1 MIIRIRS
8 IVFSDTCVGAQNV
21 GADYYATRL
30 GIYSCR
36 CGLMS
41 WNSRIPRAIHIFP
54 TGVSIKGSMHERL
67 PFLNARPMRRL
78 GVSRRDLFFE
88 LDRPALK
95 PLPGEPMKTPS
106 GGCAGLDYH
115 FDIDGHYYSAPRR
128 AARRPSRLRP
138 SSCAARE
145 SVSPCMVEDQTG
157 PLHGR
162 QRVLRRL
169 QEEARIRGGK
179 NRTDP
184 GDHAASRD
192 HNPSDLAGS
201 AKSKISH

>member
-54 TGVSIKGSMHERL
+54 AGVSIKGSMHERS

-128 AARRPSRLRP
+128 AARRPHHGSDRRAVPPGRACRPVWLKIKRGHYTAAKECFDGYRKRHASEEGMRP
-138 SSCAARE
+138 SFKPA
-145 SVSPCMVEDQTG
+145 
-157 PLHGR
+157 
-162 QRVLRRL
+162 
-169 QEEARIRGGK
+169 
-179 NRTDP
+179 
-184 GDHAASRD
+184 
-192 HNPSDLAGS
+192 
-201 AKSKISH
+201 